1 MQVNALQVSNSD
13 ILLTSLELPAA
24 VNWPVCIFK
33 LGGARL
39 DTFHAVP
46 SLRSLSSRSSGLWR
60 LCYATA
66 FLSCSKQLQ
75 RVTKTKA

>member
-13 ILLTSLELPAA
+13 ILLTSLELTAA

-39 DTFHAVP
+39 DTFHRGALAEV
-46 SLRSLSSRSSGLWR
+46 SLLSLFRLWR